1 MMIENGI
8 NASGGVS
15 LSVSNEEMYA
25 LIHYAMLDARSRALF
40 MNHLSLDEDL
50 LHDEDTL
57 IRGYQQLQEDGV
69 MEINYDGVPQFVD
82 INRDSP
88 MVYWMLIAMST
99 ILSHLESL
107 VEIRIMF
114 GRNIND
120 MVLISDGKAW
130 FSIWHSKGNMIS
142 MIGGLDKNNKPM
154 TIWSKLSRFVNLT
167 RKKTRN
173 LIISFNRYDKN
184 NDIMLGTSVYGC
196 LPVFNENIPENALL
210 AQQGGRRMIDGLY
223 SYSSLD
229 DVRDRIQRIVE
240 VI

>member
-25 LIHYAMLDARSRALF
+25 LIHYSMLDARSRALF

-57 IRGYQQLQEDGV
+57 IRGYQKLQEDGV